1 MIPRK
6 QKTQK
11 AVLVLSGRGGFVRI
25 DVAGLKPTTP
35 VRVRIP
41 RASRAAAQ
49 QAALTGVE
57 SFEGFVRVGWVAPA
71 TLAGVRVPVELT
83 QL

>member
-1 MIPRK
+1 M
-6 QKTQK
+6 
-11 AVLVLSGRGGFVRI
+11 
-25 DVAGLKPTTP
+25 
-35 VRVRIP
+35 P

-83 QL
+83 LL